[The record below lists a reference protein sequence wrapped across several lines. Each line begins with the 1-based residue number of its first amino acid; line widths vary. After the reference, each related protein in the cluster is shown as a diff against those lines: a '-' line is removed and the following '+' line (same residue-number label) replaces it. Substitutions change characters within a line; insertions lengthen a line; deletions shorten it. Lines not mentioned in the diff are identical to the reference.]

1 MALAHAI
8 FPSFELQ
15 TMRGYD
21 LKKFFDMLVVHFWT
35 TTQNHIHKTLTYLEQ
50 DRRVEKKF
58 IERDDKPNHTEYLII
73 KTGHA
78 DLHLRTTASLNTQIK
93 LAEDLGWSKYNSER
107 SWTVLDK
114 LFRLAQVVDKH
125 LAPVAQRWPL
135 QRCPSS

>member
-1 MALAHAI
+1 
-8 FPSFELQ
+8 
-15 TMRGYD
+15 
-21 LKKFFDMLVVHFWT
+21 
-35 TTQNHIHKTLTYLEQ
+35 
-50 DRRVEKKF
+50 VEKKF

-114 LFRLAQVVDKH
+114 LFRLAQSGGQAPGSGGPALAVTALPILIALSRRSSMTMPESQQQNLPEAEECNHDKEVRQPQTEPGY
-125 LAPVAQRWPL
+125 AP
-135 QRCPSS
+135 